1 MNQEISEAITH
12 SITPGDCADLYYPGM
27 ENTKK
32 SCYATYVENRYY
44 QALPAQAFGSSSTLL
59 FNPDAGLSD
68 IVLTLALPAPAQ
80 VPGAYAGLALQTGW
94 GYSMIESLGIRIAG
108 SSYYTFTGDELLV
121 GVLSDAEDSIKR
133 NALMVLGGQAMSAAR
148 PDPAGGAAIND
159 FTDVNKRTAYVYLK
173 CPWNTVSAQ
182 EKCLPLPT
190 DLLTQPVQFVIKL
203 KAASQIFFQNP
214 AAVVA
219 PAVIQLPA
227 ALASADAN
235 FRQVHMM
242 DQGNLLARR
251 EDMNVKALSYP
262 LRYFQNTTFST
273 SQAVTGG
280 TPVQLNLTGFRSGS
294 LKSIDMWIVRT
305 SDAQGGNP
313 WNWVQ
318 PQDVNL
324 KINGLV
330 YYDSRA
336 SSSQMWS
343 LCDRKTTASVD
354 IVNVSASG
362 AQQVFSDAVA
372 VPWTNIPFAQHVEQ
386 LADGESENV
395 VALGVPLMNSVVNL
409 SVTLPADGTYQ
420 FNFAYNYV
428 SALLFSRGSCEY
440 IF

>member
-1 MNQEISEAITH
+1 MNQEISEAIVH
-12 SITPGDCADLYYPGM
+12 AVTPGDCADLYYPGM

-44 QALPAQAFGSSSTLL
+44 QALPATAFGSSSTLL

-68 IVLTLALPAPAQ
+68 IVLTLALPAPGSAQ
-80 VPGAYAGLALQTGW
+80 APSYAGLALQTGW
-94 GYSMIESLGIRIAG
+94 GYSMIESLGIRIGG

-121 GVLSDAEDSIKR
+121 GVLSDAEDSLKR
-133 NALMVLGGQAMSAAR
+133 NAIMVLGGQALSSDR
-148 PDPAGGAAIND
+148 PNPAGGADIND
-159 FTDVNKRTAYVYLK
+159 FADENKRTAYVYLK
-173 CPWNTVSAQ
+173 CPWNSVSAQ
-182 EKCLPLPT
+182 EKPLPLPT
-190 DLLTQPVQFVIKL
+190 DLLTQPVQLVIKL
-203 KAASQIFFQNP
+203 KSAAQVFFQNP
-214 AAVVA
+214 AGAA
-219 PAVIQLPA
+219 PAAIQLPSG
-227 ALASADAN
+227 LASADAN

-251 EDMNVKALSYP
+251 EDMNTKALSYP

-273 SQAVTGG
+273 TQAVTGG

-294 LKSIDMWIVRT
+294 LKSIDMWIVKV

-318 PQDVNL
+318 PKDVNL

-336 SSSQMWS
+336 ASSQMWS

-354 IVNVSASG
+354 VVNVSASG

-372 VPWTNIPFAQHVEQ
+372 APWTNIPFAQHVEN

-395 VALGVPLMNSVVNL
+395 ISLGVPLMNSVVNL
-409 SVTLPADGTYQ
+409 SVTLPADGQYQ

-428 SALLFSRGSCEY
+428 SSLLFSRGSCEY
-440 IF
+440 LF

>member
-1 MNQEISEAITH
+1 
-12 SITPGDCADLYYPGM
+12 
-27 ENTKK
+27 
-32 SCYATYVENRYY
+32 
-44 QALPAQAFGSSSTLL
+44 
-59 FNPDAGLSD
+59 
-68 IVLTLALPAPAQ
+68 
-80 VPGAYAGLALQTGW
+80 
-94 GYSMIESLGIRIAG
+94 
-108 SSYYTFTGDELLV
+108 
-121 GVLSDAEDSIKR
+121 
-133 NALMVLGGQAMSAAR
+133 
-148 PDPAGGAAIND
+148 
-159 FTDVNKRTAYVYLK
+159 
-173 CPWNTVSAQ
+173 
-182 EKCLPLPT
+182 
-190 DLLTQPVQFVIKL
+190 VQFVLKL
-203 KAASQIFFQNP
+203 KSAAQIFFQNG
-214 AAVVA
+214 AVAGV
-219 PAVIQLPA
+219 QLPSG
-227 ALASADAN
+227 LASADAN

-273 SQAVTGG
+273 TQAATAG

-294 LKSIDMWIVRT
+294 LKSIDMWIVKQT
-305 SDAQGGNP
+305 DVAGGNP

-318 PQDVNL
+318 PKDVNL

-336 SSSQMWS
+336 ASSQMWS

-362 AQQVFSDAVA
+362 QQQVFSDAVA